1 MVDSRGGKNKNKRS
15 ISSTKG
21 MRTSLMESSIL
32 PATSPDANSSSFSTI
47 LFTKISSTSPTSYSA
62 TGSGS
67 MVHSISEVIETT
79 VDKANEPTT
88 EDDSLFGLSMPLFI
102 IIAAGGFLTLISIVI
117 VIVFVVKGSKKK
129 KEKKVAWTVAELAP
143 ESPNEEEN
151 ENKPSREESK
161 ATEDSKSVH
170 VKQSSDVKYMSLHT
184 GKSPSA
190 FKAKKSSV
198 SKQAISVKKGEIS
211 LPPLIDHHKT
221 QIQTNNLSLP
231 QLISHAQPSTHPG
244 KFSSV
249 KSPISKFVGKS
260 PSSKFAG
267 KSQSS
272 KLAKIT
278 TVKTSSPTSNY
289 RAESVIGK
297 SVMSSAKKRGKLD
310 AESNYGS
317 KLHPSVSAKKGNT
330 SSIKKGGKT
339 SSVI

>member
-260 PSSKFAG
+260 PSSK
-267 KSQSS
+267 
-272 KLAKIT
+272 LAKIT